1 MAYDALNQL
10 QEEQARHDYVMREK
24 SAYLSKTARSTVPAN
39 ILAPVLCI
47 PLFYDEV
54 DPIWLFA
61 WSALMSVLV
70 VLRITTTWGLPV
82 EPAKILDAV
91 KNLRIVTRGVGF
103 IGFGWGIGWV
113 MLTPQLSMANR
124 MIYLFITTG
133 ALISSMFGYSVH
145 RPAFYAFS
153 LPLMVFSLSTVI
165 WPTHVFP
172 WPFTLGLATLF
183 VSTFLIAK
191 NFSKVFEESIQL
203 RFRNEQLYQALAEE
217 RDQSVAAN
225 LAKSNFI
232 ASASH
237 DLRQPMYAVNMYLES
252 LHPDQMPES
261 ERKTIQ
267 KIKNSVITLNDMF
280 ESLLN
285 VSKLDSGTFN
295 PAERPFALQTLAQSL
310 QDIAGP
316 LAKQKALQLHIDA
329 PEGVWVKGDE
339 KLLSQALLNLIHN
352 AIQYT
357 EQGRVLARLSVHD
370 EGLQV
375 QVSDTGCGIAPDDQM
390 RIFDEF
396 YRVDRTRSVHDGL
409 GLGLSIVRRI
419 CKLLGALVEIQSS
432 LGQGSTFTLKVPFP
446 VTVPLAPEIG
456 LSLPGERNPKPGD
469 IRGKHIALIENDL
482 TVREA
487 TRYALVQMGAKV
499 LLIEEEESSYQAQ
512 MAQTDW
518 DRIDFI
524 VSDYRLDQTDGVAM
538 IQKLRETFNEDI
550 PALIVTAD
558 TSPAHIERLGQ
569 LNIPVLHKP
578 VSFAQVIHAIE
589 SRLALGQVK
598 DVQASS
604 VG

>member
-1 MAYDALNQL
+1 MTYDALSQL
-10 QEEQARHDYVMREK
+10 NDDLARQDYVMREK

-54 DPIWLFA
+54 RTGWLSI
-61 WSALMSVLV
+61 WSALMLVLV
-70 VLRITTTWGLPV
+70 VLRITTTWRLQVDP
-82 EPAKILDAV
+82 EQIKDPV
-91 KNLRIVTRGVGF
+91 KNLRVVTRGVGF
-103 IGFGWGIGWV
+103 IGFGWGIGWI
-113 MLTPQLSMANR
+113 MLTPDLSMANR

-153 LPLMVFSLSTVI
+153 LPLMVFSLSTVL

-203 RFRNEQLYQALAEE
+203 RFRNERLYRALAEE

-225 LAKSNFI
+225 LAKSTFI

-252 LHPDQMPES
+252 LRTEHMPDS
-261 ERKTIQ
+261 ERVIIQ
-267 KIKNSVITLNDMF
+267 KIKNSVVTLNEMF

-285 VSKLDSGTFN
+285 VSKLDSLNFI
-295 PAERPFALQTLAQSL
+295 PAQKPFSLQTLAQSL
-310 QDIAGP
+310 LDIAGP
-316 LAKQKALQLHIDA
+316 LARQKELALQIEA
-329 PEGVWVKGDE
+329 PENLWVKGDE
-339 KLLSQALLNLIHN
+339 KLLSQALLNLILN

-357 EQGRVLARLSVHD
+357 EQGSIRAHLSLHD
-370 EGLQV
+370 GLLMV
-375 QVSDTGCGIAPDDQM
+375 EVSDTGCGIAPEDQN

-419 CKLLGALVEIQSS
+419 CKLIGASVEIKSS
-432 LGQGSTFTLKVPFP
+432 IGHGSTFTLRLPFAQAQSSHSTEADAR
-446 VTVPLAPEIG
+446 VTDRVR
-456 LSLPGERNPKPGD
+456 SGD

-487 TRYALVQMGAKV
+487 YKHALMQLGAQV
-499 LLIEEEESSYQAQ
+499 LLIEEDEVDYQNQ
-512 MAQTDW
+512 MAVTDW
-518 DRIDFI
+518 DHIDFI
-524 VSDYRLDQTDGVAM
+524 ISDYRLNQTDGVTM
-538 IQKLRETFNEDI
+538 IHKLRETFNDDI
-550 PALIVTAD
+550 PAMIVTAD
-558 TSPAHIERLGQ
+558 TSPSHIERLTQ

-578 VSFAQVIHAIE
+578 ISFAQVIDAIE
-589 SRLALGQVK
+589 QRLAECVE
-598 DVQASS
+598 SS
-604 VG
+604 TADSRG